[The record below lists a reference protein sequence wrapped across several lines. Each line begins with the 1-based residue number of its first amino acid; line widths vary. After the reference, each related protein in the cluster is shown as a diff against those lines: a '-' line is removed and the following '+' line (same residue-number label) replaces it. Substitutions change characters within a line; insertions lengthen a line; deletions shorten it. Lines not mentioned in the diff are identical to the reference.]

1 MGSLLLKE
9 SASAIFL
16 CEVPVVAVENSELQV
31 PLPESPPTNL
41 PPQADT
47 TSSSRLRL
55 PSLSKYLPHTR
66 SRTPSPEPQLAPL
79 PTPIAPR
86 RLVLLVLGMK
96 PHRKLWTTSARPGES
111 VINYFLLNGCPAV
124 VVPAKLGAPLIAWD
138 TLTLE
143 KLQELELPDAADNG
157 GEKLKGVVQVLLEY
171 LDLCIDWNRV
181 TLESGEDVTKEEAG
195 GAVGRSV
202 LKSLEDKRD
211 AVKNALT
218 FLLLAAVCSKDSK
231 QVKKEVD
238 LERAGI
244 AIFRIP

>member
-16 CEVPVVAVENSELQV
+16 CEVPVVAVEISELQV

-202 LKSLEDKRD
+202 LNTLEDKRD

-218 FLLLAAVCSKDSK
+218 LLLLAAVCSKDSK

-244 AIFRIP
+244 VIFRIP

>member
-16 CEVPVVAVENSELQV
+16 CEAPVIAMEDSQLQV
-31 PLPESPPTNL
+31 PLPESPPTNV

-47 TSSSRLRL
+47 SSSSRLRL
-55 PSLSKYLPHTR
+55 PSLYKYLPQTR

-143 KLQELELPDAADNG
+143 KLQLTDAGGNG
-157 GEKLKGVVQVLLEY
+157 GDKLKGVVQVLLEY

-181 TLESGEDVTKEEAG
+181 TLESGEDVSKEEAG

-202 LKSLEDKRD
+202 LNTLEDKRD
-211 AVKNALT
+211 AVRNALT
-218 FLLLAAVCSKDSK
+218 LLLLAAVCSKDSK

-244 AIFRIP
+244 VIFRIP